1 MWQKWDAASNFDIK
15 TGAELII
22 IGATLLVMITNV
34 AAQPAQAQTFTVL
47 HTFTGPDGAD
57 PLAHLTLDRAGN
69 LYGTAS
75 EGGGGNEGGTA
86 FKLSRKN
93 GGWVFALLY
102 TFQDLYNAAA
112 PNAVVLGPDGS
123 LYGSSRSGGGYLDG
137 TVFRLTP
144 PTTICG
150 SVSCPWVQ
158 DVIHRFVG
166 HSDGCTPKDIVFDT
180 SGNIFGATSDALCNT
195 QTGTIYELTPS
206 GGGWTKSLLYT
217 FPGNDGA
224 IPNSAL
230 VIDSAG
236 NIYGTTE
243 FSSGSGGTYFD
254 FGTVYQLAPSGSGW
268 IHTTLYSFTNMTG
281 GAFPQGV
288 ILDPTGDLFG
298 VTPVGGSNNTGT
310 AFELTP
316 GSGGWTFN
324 AFFNFTGLARC
335 GPGAPLTIDNQGNL
349 YGVTQCDGYF
359 EKGSV
364 FKLTPAVGGGWNYS
378 DLHDF
383 DGGPDGGYPA
393 AAVVLDASGNIYGTT
408 SQGGNNS
415 ACDRGCGVVWEIT
428 P

>member
-1 MWQKWDAASNFDIK
+1 MEAKLK
-15 TGAELII
+15 TNEPVAVG
-22 IGATLLVMITNV
+22 VM
-34 AAQPAQAQTFTVL
+34 
-47 HTFTGPDGAD
+47 
-57 PLAHLTLDRAGN
+57 
-69 LYGTAS
+69 
-75 EGGGGNEGGTA
+75 EGGHKIYVGTKAIKPPKSTHTQSPNYPSNETNSGI
-86 FKLSRKN
+86 KR
-93 GGWVFALLY
+93 WVSLHF
-102 TFQDLYNAAA
+102 
-112 PNAVVLGPDGS
+112 VVD
-123 LYGSSRSGGGYLDG
+123 
-137 TVFRLTP
+137 
-144 PTTICG
+144 
-150 SVSCPWVQ
+150 
-158 DVIHRFVG
+158 
-166 HSDGCTPKDIVFDT
+166 
-180 SGNIFGATSDALCNT
+180 
-195 QTGTIYELTPS
+195 
-206 GGGWTKSLLYT
+206 
-217 FPGNDGA
+217 
-224 IPNSAL
+224 
-230 VIDSAG
+230 
-236 NIYGTTE
+236 
-243 FSSGSGGTYFD
+243 
-254 FGTVYQLAPSGSGW
+254 QLAPSGSGW

-335 GPGAPLTIDNQGNL
+335 GPDAPLTIDNQGNL

-393 AAVVLDASGNIYGTT
+393 AAVALDASGNIYGTT